1 MTARLP
7 GASHRAVATFRVRW
21 SRRALCCGGTATG
34 AITGVRACDAAL
46 PMITEW
52 ELWSCANH
60 YIRQHGE
67 DAPIVA
73 AMRADELLAQGDL
86 EGSRTFQS
94 IVRRIN
100 QLLEAPSGA
109 LN

>member
-7 GASHRAVATFRVRW
+7 GVSPLEAATSRVRW
-21 SRRALCCGGTATG
+21 SRPALCCAGSATG
-34 AITGVRACDAAL
+34 AITGVSACDAAL
-46 PMITEW
+46 PMITEC